1 MGLGPYFFSASICA
15 AAPYPLLDAKP
26 YSGMVLSY
34 STIIRSLVTF
44 ATMLAAAMDTL
55 LASPFDN
62 RYLWEWSPGE
72 WSPHH
77 LKESVALRIQ
87 LTDMPPA

>member
-55 LASPFDN
+55 LASPFIIGTCGIVT
-62 RYLWEWSPGE
+62 WGMVTAS
-72 WSPHH
+72 
-77 LKESVALRIQ
+77 LKESVAP
-87 LTDMPPA
+87 DPAY